1 MSREL
6 IRDGKLDR
14 EAAAEALR
22 EFLEKIV
29 NAGRFELRVKVSVAQ
44 GTAEGD
50 AEVLA
55 DLDGKDKEIL
65 LARGGEVLKA
75 LEHLAFRAPRLEPA
89 VHEKIYLGCAGLLV
103 LRI

>member
-6 IRDGKLDR
+6 IHDGKLDR

-29 NAGRFELRVKVSVAQ
+29 NAGRFELRVTVSVAQ

-75 LEHLAFRAPRLEPA
+75 LEHLAFRALNLEPA
-89 VHEKIYLGCAGLLV
+89 GAGEVRLGSGVYRAV
-103 LRI
+103 P